1 MAKVLKTA
9 QRLSESLKKL
19 HLPGI
24 LEYWE
29 QITENAVKNSW
40 SYEEYLSTLL
50 EEECQSR
57 YNRRVARLL
66 KSSNLELDKTMDRF
80 DMKRVPLKV
89 NQQVKVLLEGDFLD
103 RTENVLVFG
112 RPGGGKTHLLC
123 AIAHE
128 MIKQNRKMLFTTCS
142 ILVQELLLAKKE
154 LELPKMLKKI
164 SKYDGLIIDDIGYVQ
179 QSREEMEVLFTLL
192 SDRYERSS
200 IMLTSNLAFSKW
212 DKIFKDSMITAA
224 AIDRLV
230 HHSIIV
236 DMDIDSYRMEEA
248 KKRRKKKNEHKK

>member
-1 MAKVLKTA
+1 MAKSLKTS

-29 QITENAVKNSW
+29 PITESAVKNSW
-40 SYEEYLSTLL
+40 TYEEYLLTLL

-80 DMKRVPLKV
+80 DLKRVPLKI
-89 NQQVKVLLEGDFLD
+89 NQQVKALLEGDFLD
-103 RTENVLVFG
+103 RSENVLVFG
-112 RPGGGKTHLLC
+112 KPGGGKTHLVS

-128 MIKQNRKMLFTTCS
+128 MIKKNRKMLFTTCS
-142 ILVQELLLAKKE
+142 ILVQELLHAKKE

-192 SDRYERSS
+192 ADRYERSS
-200 IMLTSNLAFSKW
+200 ILLTSNLAFSKW
-212 DKIFKDSMITAA
+212 DRIFKDSMIAAA

-230 HHSIIV
+230 HHSIIIE
-236 DMDIDSYRMEEA
+236 MNIDSFRMEHA
-248 KKRRKKKNEHKK
+248 KKNRRKKNER